1 MKRKTS
7 SSIREQAYLPLP
19 ELGSLWENRGVFS
32 EHYIR
37 SRLKQSTFWPQSDS
51 VIDSIW
57 VFCRDL
63 WNKKYLRL
71 AKGSEAVIRQEFID
85 KVLEKLG
92 FAYLPNTSLPLSYSK
107 QEPDYILFSDDETK
121 ESVIDKDKVKQYSAA
136 VTILE
141 AKKANHPL
149 GAVSKRETPGRFPH
163 QQIRDY
169 LQEALDPQ
177 NKPYFKW
184 AILTNGNL
192 WRLYCRDARPAEY
205 FEINFE
211 RAIQTLEDFKYFF
224 VLFRPQAFIKN
235 SEGKC
240 LLDEI
245 RSEAL
250 QSQTELESD
259 LRKRVFTIL
268 ERLANGF
275 FKRKENGIDEK
286 NLDDLY
292 QNCLI
297 LLYRL
302 LFILYAEGREFLPVK
317 PSHTPGANK
326 EYLTRYSIQRLIPR
340 IKTPTELNSDDFT
353 DLYEGLLKL
362 FHLISGKNPA
372 LNKKCDVPLYN
383 GGLFDSKIYPKIDE
397 WRVGEKTLID
407 VLKGLMLSTMP
418 AGIGDQE
425 NMDFGQTIDY
435 ADLEVRQLGSI
446 YEGLLENHLE
456 YDEKKKSL
464 TLEGDSSRRKE
475 TGSYYTPDN
484 IVMYIINNT
493 LKPLCDEIDKS
504 EQVNKA
510 VKSRTKDNSFADAV
524 LKLKVL
530 DPAMGSGH
538 FLVRATE
545 FLAEKIQ
552 NHSTTALQIKTVPK
566 GFNQEQAETAYWR
579 RRVVEACIYGVDLN
593 PLAVE
598 LAKLSLWLTCIS
610 TDRPLTFLD
619 HHLRPGNSLIGAW
632 LSELDVLPRESSKER
647 NQIPISFGP
656 DLLKAVKMA
665 IEAIEK
671 IEATDCTDISSVEA
685 KKSLWEAK
693 VRDSLLSYRNV
704 ANLWTST
711 FFDKTVNETNYLEMS
726 RLLILNSPA
735 KSKEGKDLKRKM
747 KFFEDAFKNAEQR
760 LYFYWELEF
769 PEIFF
774 NEDGTPKKDPGFD
787 VVIGNPPYGAQ
798 FDDLDRRFIGFRFP
812 HSRSNKNSAM
822 VFIEQGIQL
831 TKQNGYFSY
840 IIPKSIS
847 FSQKWASGRELVLN
861 DLGSVLDVSRAFKD
875 VLLEQVVI
883 VLSSKFSKK
892 DEYASLV
899 TDEKE
904 KTNIFHIQKHKAK
917 AFGTLIMGVS
927 PEEVE
932 IFNRAVRSRL
942 FMRDISI
949 SSRGLPFQQY
959 LEDIGDTNRIPIY
972 RGDHIARYQL
982 FESADSIPEKVLETA
997 RKKVEF
1003 LSQPKILS
1011 QNIVA
1016 HIQYP
1021 TDHISLMA
1029 TADTRGVVTLDTVEN
1044 TVITNKRFSLGFLT
1058 CLVNSK
1064 LFSWFAYR
1072 FVFGKA
1078 IRTMHLED
1086 YHIGK
1091 LPICQIS
1098 FSTPL
1103 PERKR
1108 LTDKLRSLAVSG
1120 KYNDILSAVD
1130 EYLPTDQNGELIKG
1144 KERSDVVHDLLSF
1157 LAEHM
1162 TEMNKRKYELTHEF
1176 LAWLEREITKKP
1188 IEKLKD
1194 KNKIREFC
1202 ENDLNTL
1209 AGALKQNGI
1218 FPRVLEMGDTRFA
1231 VLEKAYNDTMTE
1243 LQPIKSQLASI
1254 DNLID
1259 RIVFRLYGLTTDE
1272 IELIEAT

>member
-1 MKRKTS
+1 MKRKIK
-7 SSIREQAYLPLP
+7 SSIRGQTDLPLP
-19 ELGSLWENRGVFS
+19 ELGQLYENRGVFS

-177 NKPYFKW
+177 SKPYFKW

-205 FEINFE
+205 FEINFK
-211 RAIQTLEDFKYFF
+211 RAIQTLEDFKYFL
-224 VLFRPQAFIKN
+224 VLFRPQAFIKD
-235 SEGKC
+235 SEGIC

-259 LRKRVFTIL
+259 LRKRVFIIL
-268 ERLANGF
+268 ERLSNGF

-317 PSHTPGANK
+317 PSHTPRANK
-326 EYLTRYSIQRLIPR
+326 EYLTRYSLQRLIPR
-340 IKTPTELNSDDFT
+340 VKTPTELNSEDFT
-353 DLYEGLLKL
+353 DLYENLLKL
-362 FHLISGKNPA
+362 FSLISGKKPA
-372 LNKKCDVPLYN
+372 LNRKCDVPLYN
-383 GGLFDSKIYPKIDE
+383 GGLFDSETYPKIDE

-446 YEGLLENHLE
+446 YEGLLENHLA
-456 YDEKKKSL
+456 YDRKEKIL
-464 TLEGDSSRRKE
+464 RLEADSNRRKE
-475 TGSYYTPDN
+475 TGSYYTPDY
-484 IVMYIINNT
+484 IVWYIINNT

-504 EQVNKA
+504 EDVEKA
-510 VKSRTKDNSFADAV
+510 VKSGTKDNSFANAV
-524 LKLKVL
+524 LNLKIL

-545 FLAEKIQ
+545 FLADKIQ
-552 NHSTTALQIKTVPK
+552 NHSTTALQIKTVTK
-566 GFNQEQAETAYWR
+566 GFSQEQAEMAYWR
-579 RRVVEACIYGVDLN
+579 RRVVESCIYGVDLN

-619 HHLRPGNSLIGAW
+619 HHLRPGNSLMGAR
-632 LSELDVLPRESSKER
+632 LSELDILPRESSKER

-656 DLLKAVKMA
+656 DLLKAVKIA
-665 IEAIEK
+665 IEAIQS
-671 IEATDCTDISSVEA
+671 IESSDCVDIPAVEA
-685 KKSLWEAK
+685 KKALWEK
-693 VRDSLLSYRNV
+693 EVRNNLLSYSKL

-711 FFDKTVNETNYLEMS
+711 FFGTTIHEKDYFHLAK
-726 RLLILNSPA
+726 LLTSNPPA
-735 KSKEGKDLKRKM
+735 RSKEDKELKEKI
-747 KFFEDAFKNAEQR
+747 KSYNDAFKSANER
-760 LYFYWELEF
+760 LYFHWDLEF
-769 PEIFF
+769 PEVFF
-774 NEDGTPKKDPGFD
+774 YEDGTPKKDPGFD

-812 HSRSNKNSAM
+812 HSRRNKNSAM

-847 FSQKWASGRELVLN
+847 FSQKWASGRELILN
-861 DLGSVLDVSRAFKD
+861 NLGSILDVSKAFKE
-875 VLLEQVVI
+875 VLLEQVVVVI
-883 VLSSKFSKK
+883 SNNFSKDDKYISLMK
-892 DEYASLV
+892 DEKG
-899 TDEKE
+899 E
-904 KTNIFHIQKHKAK
+904 TNIFQIKKHTAK
-917 AFGTLIMGVS
+917 TFDTLITGVS
-927 PEEVE
+927 PEEME
-932 IFNRAVRSRL
+932 IFEKAVRSKL

-949 SSRGLPFQQY
+949 SSRGLPFQKY
-959 LEDIGDTNRIPIY
+959 LEDKSDTNRVPIY
-972 RGDHIARYQL
+972 RGDHIARYCL
-982 FESADSIPEKVLETA
+982 FESADSIPESILETA
-997 RKKVEF
+997 QKKAEF
-1003 LSQPKILS
+1003 LRQPKILS

-1016 HIQYP
+1016 HIQHP

-1029 TADTRGVVTLDTVEN
+1029 TFDTRGVITLDTVEN
-1044 TVITNKRFSLGFLT
+1044 TILTDKRFSLGFLT

-1064 LFSWFAYR
+1064 FFSWFAYR
-1072 FVFGKA
+1072 FIFGKA

-1098 FSTPL
+1098 FSTPV
-1103 PERKR
+1103 PERKQ
-1108 LTDKLRSLAVSG
+1108 LTEKLKLLAISG
-1120 KYNDILSAVD
+1120 RFNDVLAGVD
-1130 EYLPTDQNGELIKG
+1130 EYLPKDKNGELIKG
-1144 KERSDVVHDLLSF
+1144 KEKSDAVHDLLSF
-1157 LAEHM
+1157 LAEQM
-1162 TEMNKRKYELTHEF
+1162 TEMNKRKYELTSEF

-1188 IEKLKD
+1188 IEKLKV
-1194 KNKIREFC
+1194 KNKVKEFY

-1209 AGALKQNGI
+1209 AEALKQNSI
-1218 FPRVLEMGDTRFA
+1218 FPRVLELGDTRFA
-1231 VLEKAYNDTMTE
+1231 ILEKAYNDTMTE
-1243 LQPIKSQLASI
+1243 VQPIKNQLAFI

-1259 RIVFRLYGLTTDE
+1259 NIVFRLYGLTADE
-1272 IELIEAT
+1272 IELIEAV